1 MIKSL
6 QNAWFGLRYTWATQR
21 NFRIQLV
28 VFILIVGAG
37 LLLNISPI
45 EWIFVLS
52 AGFMV
57 IAAEVANTSIER
69 LVDLIEPKRNINCKL
84 IKDITAGLVMIICI
98 YAMVVGGIIFIPKL
112 IALL

>member
-6 QNAWFGLRYTWATQR
+6 KNAWFGLRYTWATQR
-21 NFRIQLV
+21 NLRVQLV
-28 VFILIVGAG
+28 ILVLVIIAG
-37 LLLNISPI
+37 FVAGISPI

-57 IAAEVANTSIER
+57 LGAEVANTSIER

-84 IKDITAGLVMIICI
+84 VKDITAGLVMIVCI
-98 YAMVVGGIIFIPKL
+98 YAAIVGGIIFIPKL